1 MTTTITQFTAGADG
15 GTPPSDTFIN
25 AAIGGTAAAGD
36 WLQITT
42 VGGSDGA
49 GLDEPVIEDDGPDPL
64 AGWIKDFDHVT
75 GTGGDA
81 FRTIGWRKHAL
92 GGEGFVAATWPAP
105 ANKVFIGF
113 WAHDLT
119 WPTLYLLSSGEA
131 GWDGSH
137 AIFENTGTILEDGAS
152 YVGGAGFARFGLT
165 DAEFQSPPSPST
177 MGGLGTTLGSAV
189 GCVAHYSTA
198 EGSNTVAD
206 VLRYQTAP
214 NQGYYDFWYSFTEG
228 APDPVEIHG
237 SGALLLDGE
246 IGLESTG
253 GLADVIPAGGL
264 LLDGSIGFETTGG
277 DARISG
283 TGRLLV
289 AGDVFVTAPRPF
301 PQPVRIPENHLG
313 CGVYQVLAMTRG
325 LGEIVTMLP
334 FSQVEWERV
343 LDETSNATLTIDG
356 VANPRALARCCAALS
371 ILEPEEHELAIYR
384 NGWRVW
390 SGPITDLSFPA
401 EQCVIQA
408 SDLSWWL
415 SARTIHENINSVQ
428 VDLVEILLAYIQDAM
443 AVDNSAGLRTR
454 ILALAAQL
462 GDRLVQRADHQLA
475 ADVIGELARTGVD
488 WTTLDREILLGPLQP
503 QPPPFPGA
511 TPYPTLIDANF
522 RVQPTI
528 LVSGSQGGNCFYVNG
543 PPNGAGDLIFG
554 EYGPAFPA
562 TDDHVAQP
570 AAPDYAEIEEQYGRI
585 ERVVTESRI
594 LDQPGIDANAK
605 TRYELLKRPL
615 VYISDGALLPSTP
628 IPIDKLLPGSLVNVH
643 LSNVCRVIAEA
654 YRIKSVK
661 VQGNSDGSE
670 TVDVQW
676 QPLGT
681 GVVLD
686 GEL

>member
-1 MTTTITQFTAGADG
+1 VTTVHQFVAGHDG
-15 GTPPSDTFIN
+15 GSGPPLDRTDSV
-25 AAIGGTAAAGD
+25 AIGGTATAGD
-36 WLQITT
+36 LLLVVTTGVGGAWDEVPAIVDDVSGATGWEVAFDETLTGGEGLRVVGFKRVCVGGETALQTTWSGAVNHVT
-42 VGGSDGA
+42 VGAWLEAPSLPDVVFLSSGNDGASGGQLRFLNSASIPSDGA
-49 GLDEPVIEDDGPDPL
+49 
-64 AGWIKDFDHVT
+64 T
-75 GTGGDA
+75 
-81 FRTIGWRKHAL
+81 
-92 GGEGFVAATWPAP
+92 
-105 ANKVFIGF
+105 
-113 WAHDLT
+113 
-119 WPTLYLLSSGEA
+119 
-131 GWDGSH
+131 
-137 AIFENTGTILEDGAS
+137 
-152 YVGGAGFARFGLT
+152 YVGGVAWGNSGASNANFTL
-165 DAEFQSPPSPST
+165 PSVPA
-177 MGGLGTTLGSAV
+177 MGGVGFTTAGDGAGGIQHYNNDEGIHVTTDQLRYEFAPDSAPRV
-189 GCVAHYSTA
+189 IMYWWATA
-198 EGSNTVAD
+198 ESGPPEA
-206 VLRYQTAP
+206 LI
-214 NQGYYDFWYSFTEG
+214 E
-228 APDPVEIHG
+228 G
-237 SGALLLDGE
+237 SGPLLLDGE
-246 IGLESTG
+246 IGLEATG
-253 GLADVIPAGGL
+253 GIADVVPAGGL
-264 LLDGSIGFETTGG
+264 LLAGDVTVETTGG
-277 DARISG
+277 DARLSG

-289 AGDVFVTAPRPF
+289 GGDVFVSAPLPF
-301 PQPVRIPENHLG
+301 PAPVRIPENHLG
-313 CGVYQVLAMTRG
+313 CGVYQCLAMTRG

-334 FSQVEWERV
+334 FSQVEWARV

-371 ILEPEEHELAIYR
+371 SLEPEEHELAIYR

-390 SGPITDLSFPA
+390 SGPITDMSFPA

-428 VDLVEILLAYIQDAM
+428 IDLVNILVAYIQDAM
-443 AVDNSAGLRTR
+443 SVDNSAGLRTR
-454 ILALAAQL
+454 VLALAAQL
-462 GDRLVQRADHQLA
+462 GDRLVESKDHQLA

-503 QPPPFPGA
+503 QPAPFAGA

-554 EYGPAFPA
+554 EYGPEFPA

-570 AAPDYAEIEEQYGRI
+570 AAPDYAEIEEQFGRI

-615 VYISDGALLPSTP
+615 VYISDGALLPTTP
-628 IPIDKLLPGSLVNVH
+628 IPMEKLLPGSLVNVH

-681 GVVLD
+681 GIVLD